1 MCSHLSRHAA
11 AAGGRAHSDSTPP
24 QRCSVVSC
32 RSASRA
38 NNPNAGGGGACVCA
52 LCVHACVPGVL
63 VLCQLGGR
71 AVDRPNLRYRICQVA
86 ERHSAPSSLRSS
98 SAQSRRPPATRLAPA
113 RPAAQRRPSASQQAR
128 TRTHAHATMPHACTT
143 RLLHGRLLMC
153 RYRLGLR
160 GTQGTQACLIELRAV
175 QVRRVAENHRL
186 NRSTAYHT
194 VGTRVLANAHA
205 CTHVRMHE
213 HAHSHTHGRSLSIRT
228 CCMRHSSADAHA
240 QAAGGR
246 ERYPM
251 AARSSG
257 CRTVSPT
264 ATRSAHGQRQG

>member
-1 MCSHLSRHAA
+1 VRVSVCACVR
-11 AAGGRAHSDSTPP
+11 AGGL
-24 QRCSVVSC
+24 
-32 RSASRA
+32 
-38 NNPNAGGGGACVCA
+38 G
-52 LCVHACVPGVL
+52 
-63 VLCQLGGR
+63 LCQLGGR

-143 RLLHGRLLMC
+143 RPLHGRLRMC

-160 GTQGTQACLIELRAV
+160 GTEGTQACLIELRAV

-186 NRSTAYHT
+186 NRSTAYQT

-205 CTHVRMHE
+205 CTHVRMAQ
-213 HAHSHTHGRSLSIRT
+213 HART
-228 CCMRHSSADAHA
+228 CTFAHA
-240 QAAGGR
+240 WTLPQYPHMLHETQQRGCELTRRPAGGR
-246 ERYPM
+246 ERRYPV
-251 AARSSG
+251 AAPCSG
-257 CRTVSPT
+257 CRTVPPT
-264 ATRSAHGQRQG
+264 ATRPSHGQRQG